1 MVFYS
6 RGDGKDK
13 TGKLQPGWTGRTRRG
28 NHMQLPDAAGNVR
41 IYKTFVKMEGERSI
55 MQENQNKNRQQDE
68 AARRRKTL
76 IGIIVLLILGFA
88 VNYFFGGDDSNGE
101 NGQDNYTAGV
111 VATPGVS
118 GTAAPTQGT
127 DDTSGGESGDDVTGN
142 EEGTDG
148 ESGDDVAGNEEGPD
162 GESGEDTTGNNEEP
176 DGKSDGNTAENK
188 EGVGSNT
195 EGNNPD
201 TANGENTPENNPNQA
216 DASEIEILYEFRRAS
231 YLEQHFEKHGA
242 EFDYATKEE
251 YLAGANRVIQSPD
264 ALHKIEAE
272 DGDDIYYLE
281 ETNEFVVVSTDG
293 YIRTYFRPSAGI
305 DYYNR
310 Q

>member
-1 MVFYS
+1 M
-6 RGDGKDK
+6 
-13 TGKLQPGWTGRTRRG
+13 
-28 NHMQLPDAAGNVR
+28 
-41 IYKTFVKMEGERSI
+41 
-55 MQENQNKNRQQDE
+55 
-68 AARRRKTL
+68 
-76 IGIIVLLILGFA
+76 
-88 VNYFFGGDDSNGE
+88 
-101 NGQDNYTAGV
+101 
-111 VATPGVS
+111 
-118 GTAAPTQGT
+118 
-127 DDTSGGESGDDVTGN
+127 TGN

-148 ESGDDVAGNEEGPD
+148 ESGDDVAGNDVTGNEEGSD
-162 GESGEDTTGNNEEP
+162 GESDEDTTGNNEDP
-176 DGKSDGNTAENK
+176 DGKSDGNTTENK
-188 EGVGSNT
+188 EAVGSNT

-201 TANGENTPENNPNQA
+201 TASGENNPDQA
-216 DASEIEILYEFRRAS
+216 DAGEIEILYEFRRTS